1 MVSILSEEAQA
12 GLKSLNANFRKGL
25 PNSKKRQEEMAR
37 ILVEVFNSV
46 LSTAVTAESQPKQEI
61 FSIMRS
67 TREGRKL
74 FGLEKTEE
82 ISDRYECMRA
92 VAQAFKV
99 GEHHLATCI
108 YIFVYISL
116 CAQLFTF
123 PPPMIRIQY

>member
-99 GEHHLATCI
+99 GEHH
-108 YIFVYISL
+108 YV
-116 CAQLFTF
+116 
-123 PPPMIRIQY
+123 